1 MFEVKKIKK
10 QNNIPQKEK
19 QKNSIT
25 EHFKMSK
32 KTSKWQNVQK
42 ENIFLN
48 QQSQK
53 GIKLSKNEKY
63 RKIIL
68 EVETKLEGTQEYRSS
83 VDYSTTMENE
93 ESLCQKM
100 FNFDRL

>member
-48 QQSQK
+48 
-53 GIKLSKNEKY
+53 
-63 RKIIL
+63 
-68 EVETKLEGTQEYRSS
+68 
-83 VDYSTTMENE
+83 
-93 ESLCQKM
+93 
-100 FNFDRL
+100 